1 MTDTPRPELFDVL
14 EEFCRLYP
22 HWRFGQ
28 MIANIASMTSSD
40 IWDMEDEQLIA
51 SARRH
56 VEFRKKALGLEPQVA
71 GATG

>member
-1 MTDTPRPELFDVL
+1 MSDTPRSELFDVL

-56 VEFRKKALGLEPQVA
+56 VDYRKKVLGLEPEAA
-71 GATG
+71 GAAG